1 MLLGRINIPPT
12 SSKQVRKYKWLKAS
26 SSPAAPAAAV
36 ESMDV
41 DNTVDLTP
49 SRKVRDV
56 AYAAAAAAN
65 SRQSM
70 QRNINATTAAATLP
84 SCSTVRE
91 CLDSLSRHVW
101 DLDLRPMQLEVL
113 LKLFSVENK
122 MKKLLETNCSHL
134 FVMNVVPTGK
144 ALIYRIQTNHK
155 GIR

>member
-1 MLLGRINIPPT
+1 
-12 SSKQVRKYKWLKAS
+12 
-26 SSPAAPAAAV
+26 
-36 ESMDV
+36 MDV

-122 MKKLLETNCSHL
+122 MKKLEHWMHSIFDRAMSSVCKYNVEPMFLQLIAKLKWAVARDATSNEL
-134 FVMNVVPTGK
+134 FPTFS
-144 ALIYRIQTNHK
+144 L
-155 GIR
+155 